1 MLRNYIISKQAVMDK
16 RLLWMLFLVS
26 SFTFAQT
33 TVTLEDQCNCEVL
46 QGTDVSVPG
55 VSSPVGADL
64 GDLYVNTTTGTIFFW
79 DGDSWEFTST
89 DNQQLTGFTFNDVN
103 NELTLDLENGGSI
116 TVDLTSLQ
124 DTFTDTNTVITNFNI
139 DSGTNS
145 LILTDSD
152 GSSFPISLVSL
163 AAILD
168 TNVFVTDFVLDAG
181 AQELVIINSDGGE
194 FRVSLADIA
203 AATDTN
209 TTNAT
214 FEVDIATSE
223 LVVADSDGNDVRVPL
238 TDIAALVDTNTEYTA
253 GTGINL
259 TGTEF
264 SVNDTEL
271 NPDWANITSIPTDI
285 ADGDDNTTNASLTED
300 GTNLILM
307 DSEGATVTIPLA
319 AIAAAT
325 DTDTTNASLTED
337 GTNLILTDSAGAT
350 VTIALASIAAQV
362 DTNTTYTA
370 GAGLDLTGTTFSV
383 DGSSITPDWTNI
395 TNIPAGFADDID
407 NDTQLSDA
415 EVATAVNSEFPNLDT
430 DSTDDFS
437 GDFPDLTNIPA
448 GLADGD
454 DDTTYSAGAGLDL
467 TGTTFSV
474 DGSTITPDWTN
485 ITNIPAGFADD
496 IDNDTQMTDAEVATA
511 VNSEFPNLDTD
522 STDDFDGAWGSLTAV
537 PAGFADNTDD
547 NTEYT
552 AGAGLDLTG
561 TTFSVD
567 GSTITPDWT
576 NITNIPAGFA
586 DDIDDD
592 TEYTAGAGLDL
603 TGTTFSVD
611 GSTITPDWTNITNI
625 PAGFADD
632 IDNDTQ
638 LSDAQVAT
646 AVNSEFPN
654 LDTDST

>member
-124 DTFTDTNTVITNFNI
+124 DTFTDTNTVITDFNI

-152 GSSFPISLVSL
+152 GSSFSISLVSL

-307 DSEGATVTIPLA
+307 DSEGATVTIALA

-350 VTIALASIAAQV
+350 VTIALADIAAQV
-362 DTNTTYTA
+362 DTN
-370 GAGLDLTGTTFSV
+370 
-383 DGSSITPDWTNI
+383 
-395 TNIPAGFADDID
+395 
-407 NDTQLSDA
+407 
-415 EVATAVNSEFPNLDT
+415 
-430 DSTDDFS
+430 
-437 GDFPDLTNIPA
+437 
-448 GLADGD
+448 
-454 DDTTYSAGAGLDL
+454 TTYSAGAGLDL

-485 ITNIPAGFADD
+485 ITSIPAGFADNTD
-496 IDNDTQMTDAEVATA
+496 DNTELSDAEVATA

-522 STDDFDGAWGSLTAV
+522 ATDDFDGAWGSLTAV

-586 DDIDDD
+586 D
-592 TEYTAGAGLDL
+592 
-603 TGTTFSVD
+603 
-611 GSTITPDWTNITNI
+611 
-625 PAGFADD
+625 
-632 IDNDTQ
+632 
-638 LSDAQVAT
+638 
-646 AVNSEFPN
+646 
-654 LDTDST
+654 

>member
-64 GDLYVNTTTGTIFFW
+64 GDLYVNTTSGTIFFW

-89 DNQQLTGFTFNDVN
+89 DDQQLTGFTFNDTS

-152 GSSFPISLVSL
+152 GSSFSISLVSL

-307 DSEGATVTIPLA
+307 DSEGATVTIALA

-325 DTDTTNASLTED
+325 DTDTTNATLTED

-350 VTIALASIAAQV
+350 VTIALAAIAAQV
-362 DTNTTYTA
+362 DTNTEYTA

-383 DGSSITPDWTNI
+383 DGSAITPDWTNI
-395 TNIPAGFADDID
+395 TSIPAGFADNTDD
-407 NDTQLSDA
+407 NTELSDA

-454 DDTTYSAGAGLDL
+454 DNTTNDRLEINGSDLELEDSDGNLLSVSLGA
-467 TGTTFSV
+467 
-474 DGSTITPDWTN
+474 I
-485 ITNIPAGFADD
+485 AA
-496 IDNDTQMTDAEVATA
+496 AT
-511 VNSEFPNLDTD
+511 DTD
-522 STDDFDGAWGSLTAV
+522 DQDLQNFQVNGTDLEISIQDGNTVTV
-537 PAGFADNTDD
+537 PLADIAAGTD
-547 NTEYT
+547 
-552 AGAGLDLTG
+552 
-561 TTFSVD
+561 
-567 GSTITPDWT
+567 T
-576 NITNIPAGFA
+576 N
-586 DDIDDD
+586 

-638 LSDAQVAT
+638 LTDAEVAT

-654 LDTDST
+654 LDTDATDDFDGAWGSLTAVPAGFADNTDDNTEYTAGAGLDLTV

>member
-33 TVTLEDQCNCEVL
+33 TVTLEDQCNCVVL

-64 GDLYVNTTTGTIFFW
+64 GDLYVNTTSGTIFFW
-79 DGDSWEFTST
+79 DGNSWEFTST
-89 DNQQLTGFTFNDVN
+89 DDQQLTGFTFNDTS

-124 DTFTDTNTVITNFNI
+124 NTFTDTNTVITNFNI

-152 GSSFPISLVSL
+152 GSSFSISLVSL

-203 AATDTN
+203 AATNTN

-300 GTNLILM
+300 GTNLIL
-307 DSEGATVTIPLA
+307 
-319 AIAAAT
+319 
-325 DTDTTNASLTED
+325 
-337 GTNLILTDSAGAT
+337 TDSAGAT
-350 VTIALASIAAQV
+350 VTIALAAIAAQV
-362 DTNTTYTA
+362 DTN
-370 GAGLDLTGTTFSV
+370 
-383 DGSSITPDWTNI
+383 
-395 TNIPAGFADDID
+395 
-407 NDTQLSDA
+407 
-415 EVATAVNSEFPNLDT
+415 
-430 DSTDDFS
+430 
-437 GDFPDLTNIPA
+437 
-448 GLADGD
+448 
-454 DDTTYSAGAGLDL
+454 
-467 TGTTFSV
+467 
-474 DGSTITPDWTN
+474 
-485 ITNIPAGFADD
+485 
-496 IDNDTQMTDAEVATA
+496 
-511 VNSEFPNLDTD
+511 
-522 STDDFDGAWGSLTAV
+522 
-537 PAGFADNTDD
+537 
-547 NTEYT
+547 
-552 AGAGLDLTG
+552 
-561 TTFSVD
+561 
-567 GSTITPDWT
+567 
-576 NITNIPAGFA
+576 
-586 DDIDDD
+586 

-638 LSDAQVAT
+638 LSDAEVAT
-646 AVNSEFPN
+646 AVNSEFQN
-654 LDTDST
+654 LDTDSTDDFDGAWGSLTAVPAGFADNTDDNT